1 MRSLL
6 HDPVWVRKALAF
18 AALLGLLL
26 PLLLAAC
33 PVLAQQPVRI
43 IFLHHSVG
51 QGLIDQGGVREGL
64 AALGYEF
71 YDHGYNGDG
80 LRLADGSYTGTNFDI
95 PDDNTDPNGLA
106 VLFAQPLHDPPDN
119 AFSRLMQ
126 YDVIIFKSCF
136 PNSNIGDDEQLAQD
150 KSYYLSIRDRIDQY
164 PDKLFIAVTQPPQ
177 VPGSSNRDEARR
189 ARALADWLASD
200 EFLAG
205 HPNLRAFDFFGQL
218 AGDDNFLRREYRI
231 DNEDAH
237 PNEQANQE
245 IGPRFVEFIDQAIRG
260 FAPAAQR
267 PTSSP
272 LAQPT
277 EAPPVE
283 EATSESPPIA
293 PPLVSGLV
301 EDFEAGADAW
311 GPEADGQGSVVE
323 CSSDSGAV
331 YDGAASL
338 RIGHRIVAGGWGN
351 CGRYFESPQDWSG
364 GAALSLWLRSDRA
377 GQPLTLIL
385 VSGDPDANTP
395 FEVYLDSPAEWTSF
409 TFPWTD
415 FVKAPWADA
424 GGLSA
429 LDPARVTGLAF
440 SFGEDPAGQEGTL
453 WVDDIGLTAGGSQP
467 APISAPAVEATA
479 PAEPAEEPQEESVGG
494 ICPFAAILPVGALA
508 VLLVRKRQSSLV

>member
-6 HDPVWVRKALAF
+6 HHHYQVRKALAL

-26 PLLLAAC
+26 PVLALGVPA
-33 PVLAQQPVRI
+33 LAQQPVRI
-43 IFLHHSVG
+43 IFLHHSCG
-51 QGLIDQGGVREGL
+51 QNLIDQGGVREGL
-64 AALGYEF
+64 TALGYEF

-177 VPGSSNRDEARR
+177 VPGSSNRDEAQR
-189 ARALADWLASD
+189 ARALADWLKSD

-205 HPNLRAFDFFGQL
+205 HPNLRTFDFFDQL

-231 DNEDAH
+231 DNQDAH

-245 IGPRFVEFIDQAIRG
+245 IGPRFVDFIDQAMQS

-267 PTSSP
+267 PTAEP
-272 LAQPT
+272 LTQPT
-277 EAPPVE
+277 EAPAVE
-283 EATSESPPIA
+283 EATAEPPIA
-293 PPLVSGLV
+293 PPVAGLV

-323 CSSDSGAV
+323 CEPDSGTV
-331 YDGAASL
+331 HDGTASL
-338 RIGHRIVAGGWGN
+338 RMGHLIVAGGWGN
-351 CGRYFESPQDWSG
+351 CGRYFESPQDWSSG
-364 GAALSLWLRSDRA
+364 EALSLWLRSDRA
-377 GQPLTLIL
+377 GQPVTVIL
-385 VSGDPDANTP
+385 VSGDPDANSP
-395 FEVYLDSPAEWTSF
+395 FEVYLDSPAEWTPF
-409 TFPWTD
+409 TFPWAD

-429 LDPARVTGLAF
+429 IDPARVTGLVF
-440 SFGEDPAGQEGTL
+440 NVGEDPAGQEGTL
-453 WVDDIGLTAGGSQP
+453 WVDDIGLAAGGSQP
-467 APISAPAVEATA
+467 APASAPAVEATA
-479 PAEPAEEPQEESVGG
+479 PAEPTEEPQEESGGG
-494 ICPFAAILPVGALA
+494 ICPFAAILPVGFMA
-508 VLLVRKRQSSLV
+508 VLLTRRRQNKPV